1 MGKSEISLNFGM
13 SIDDMEMA
21 LDYINNKETIEEL
34 YNRDNVYKANEII
47 TEDKYDNLEDE
58 QYTLPVNEYEEIDD
72 KIFKDT
78 YDEFSDINSD
88 DFGDL
93 EEESD
98 DVLDDIEEDFDNI
111 DEDEFGDIDEEE
123 IEGDLENT
131 EENEFDD
138 IEGEF
143 DDIEGDFD
151 DMEEDDFEETLE
163 VTSKKYNDTKND
175 KDIQD
180 RVDSDS
186 VLIEKKLKEKELE
199 LKNKEIELNNR
210 LLEIEKQRL
219 EEEKEEKIR
228 QLEQKV
234 IEAERRLAD
243 DKAKKTAL
251 NKYNSSKKPKS
262 VTENRQVK
270 QTEDIVEK
278 QTTVKNNEVTKIE
291 FYSTMEIESLY
302 LEVRKFMS
310 KNNVNKT
317 IINKAILEKEFGSKN
332 ISKLILKCYLISTG
346 KGITIGR

>member
-1 MGKSEISLNFGM
+1 MGKSDISLNFGM

-34 YNRDNVYKANEII
+34 YNRDNVYKDNNII
-47 TEDKYDNLEDE
+47 AEDNYDNLEDK
-58 QYTLPVNEYEEIDD
+58 QYTLPINDYEEIDD

-78 YDEFSDINSD
+78 DEEFSEINSD

-93 EEESD
+93 DEESD

-111 DEDEFGDIDEEE
+111 DEDEFGDINEEE
-123 IEGDLENT
+123 IEGDLEDT

-151 DMEEDDFEETLE
+151 DIEEDEFEETLE

-180 RVDSDS
+180 RIDSDS
-186 VLIEKKLKEKELE
+186 VLIEKKLKDKELE
-199 LKNKEIELNNR
+199 LKKKELDLNNR
-210 LLEIEKQRL
+210 LLEMEKQRL
-219 EEEKEEKIR
+219 EEEKIR

-262 VTENRQVK
+262 VTDNRQVK
-270 QTEDIVEK
+270 QTENIVEK
-278 QTTVKNNEVTKIE
+278 QTTIQNKEVTKIE